1 MIKLKLSRNHNRY
14 CSHHGNRHSGIQ
26 ALFYFGIIISSLVS
40 FTPTANAGC
49 ACSGG
54 DNWDPSAFLNSES
67 GVQQAPSSSTQPA
80 SANTNAKADV
90 YSVASMPKTED
101 RTDSFP
107 NGDILKPIKSV
118 SSSDIVVD
126 VSNGDVYTSAHIKNA
141 IHIPTES
148 FLDESGN
155 LKEKQELAS
164 VLGNSGISRD
174 DSVVLY
180 GTSESSG
187 EAEFAYWVLSYLGQ
201 NEIALID
208 GSLADWKGAG
218 LPIESSENKRDVVV
232 YEPGINST
240 DLAEYDYVKSGQAQI
255 SDVRPFSEFSSGR
268 IIGSTAMDPSNIIKG
283 DKIKDANDLDMVF
296 NRLSKDKP
304 IVVYSDDYSRSSLVW
319 FALQLM
325 GYESS
330 IYTWEDWKEH
340 EFKDVKEDTVSFENK
355 NASASKYK
363 KLGRT

>member
-1 MIKLKLSRNHNRY
+1 MIKLNLSLNHNIH
-14 CSHHGNRHSGIQ
+14 CSHYSNKYSGIQ
-26 ALFYFGIIISSLVS
+26 LLFYFGIIITFFAT
-40 FTPTANAGC
+40 FTSTANAGC
-49 ACSGG
+49 ACNGG
-54 DNWDPSAFLNSES
+54 DNWDPTAFLNSES
-67 GVQQAPSSSTQPA
+67 GLQQAPSSSTQPA

-90 YSVASMPKTED
+90 NSVAGTPKTED

-118 SSSDIVVD
+118 SSSDVVVD
-126 VSNGDVYTSAHIKNA
+126 VSNGDGYTTDHIKNA
-141 IHIPTES
+141 IHIPTRS
-148 FLDESGN
+148 FVDESGN
-155 LKEKQELAS
+155 LKEKQELAL

-208 GSLADWKGAG
+208 GSLTDWKGAS

-232 YEPGINST
+232 YEPDINSAV
-240 DLAEYDYVKSGQAQI
+240 LAEYDYVKSDQAQI
-255 SDVRPFSEFSSGR
+255 ADVRPFSEFSSGR

-304 IVVYSDDYSRSSLVW
+304 IVVYSDDYSRSSLLW

-340 EFKDVKEDTVSFENK
+340 EFEDAKEGIAPPVDKS
-355 NASASKYK
+355 ASASKYK
-363 KLGRT
+363 RLGRT